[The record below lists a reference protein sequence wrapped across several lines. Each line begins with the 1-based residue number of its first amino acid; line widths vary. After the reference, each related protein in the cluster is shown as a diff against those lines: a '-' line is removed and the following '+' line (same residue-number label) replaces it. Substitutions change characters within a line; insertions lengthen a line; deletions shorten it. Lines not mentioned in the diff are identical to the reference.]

1 MKIIGVTG
9 PTGAGKTTALR
20 AFEKKGAAVIDC
32 DAVYHELLLT
42 SQDLLDELRER
53 FGAGVFFPDGKLDR
67 KAVGRR
73 VFGDQKALEDL
84 NRITHRYVGEE
95 VQRRLRKAEQEGRKA
110 AAVDAIAL
118 IEGGLSETCDVV
130 VGVLAPEETRVER
143 IMQREGISREYAE
156 SRVKAQKPEAFYRAH
171 CTDILVN
178 DGDEADFEEK
188 AGALYDKWIGEGT
201 ESR

>member
-9 PTGAGKTTALR
+9 PTGSGKTTALR
-20 AFEKKGAAVIDC
+20 VFEKKGAAVIDC

-42 SQDLLDELRER
+42 SQELLDELRER
-53 FGAGVFFPDGKLDR
+53 FGDGVFFPDGKLDR
-67 KAVGRR
+67 KAMGRK

-95 VQRRLRKAEQEGRKA
+95 VQRRLREAERQGGEA

-118 IEGGLSETCDVV
+118 IEGGLSERCDAV
-130 VGVLAPEETRVER
+130 VGVLAPEETRIVR
-143 IMQREGISREYAE
+143 IMRREGISREYAE
-156 SRVKAQKPEAFYRAH
+156 SRVKAQKPESFYRTH

-178 DGDEADFEEK
+178 DGDEADFEQK

-201 ESR
+201 KSR